1 MIARTLVVLALPL
14 ALTLAGCAGMGRSSQ
29 PKPRVLLQTTEGNI
43 VLELEPREAPIS
55 TENFLRYVDE
65 GAYDGTIFH
74 RVIPGFV
81 VQAGGHTPDLEELPG
96 HEPIKNEWRN
106 GLKNERGSVAMA
118 READPDSATRQFY
131 INLADNDR
139 LDIARDVTG
148 NAGYAVFGHVVEG
161 MDVVDRIASAPTS
174 GRPDL
179 GMANIPVQPI
189 VITSARRVVEEAPEG
204 G

>member
-1 MIARTLVVLALPL
+1 MTRTLFAILLLSLA
-14 ALTLAGCAGMGRSSQ
+14 ACAGPTRAPE
-29 PKPRVLLQTTEGNI
+29 PKPQVRLQTTQGDI
-43 VLELEPREAPIS
+43 VIELEPDRAPIS
-55 TENFLRYVDE
+55 TANFLRYVDE

-81 VQAGGHTPDLEELPG
+81 VQAGGHTPDLAELEG

-106 GLKNERGSVAMA
+106 GLKNVRGSVGMA
-118 READPDSATRQFY
+118 RETDPDSATRQWY

-139 LDIARDVTG
+139 LDEARETTG

-161 MDVVDRIASAPTS
+161 MDVVDYIASAPTS

-179 GMANIPVQPI
+179 GMANIPVTPI
-189 VITSARRVVEEAPEG
+189 VITSARRVAPEG
-204 G
+204 AEDATVP